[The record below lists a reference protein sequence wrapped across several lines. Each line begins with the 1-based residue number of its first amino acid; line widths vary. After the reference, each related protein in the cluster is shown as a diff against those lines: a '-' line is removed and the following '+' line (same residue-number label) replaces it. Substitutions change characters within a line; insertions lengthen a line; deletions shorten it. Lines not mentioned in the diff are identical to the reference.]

1 MMMALG
7 LFVFSLDTAPYQEF
21 QRQVGWRHPSNNRV
35 GRRPAHQYAGPD
47 DETITLSGRLM
58 PELTGGEWT
67 LAVLELMGDT
77 GSAYTLIEGTG
88 RYYGQFVIESL
99 DTKRTYFFQDGA
111 ARVADFT
118 LKLTRIDDG
127 LLSKIVSAATKVLL

>member
-21 QRQVGWRHPSNNRV
+21 QRQVAWRHPSNNRV
-35 GRRPAHQYAGPD
+35 GRRPAHQYLGPD
-47 DETITLSGRLM
+47 DETITLTGRLV

-77 GSAYTLIEGTG
+77 GNAYTLIEGTG

-99 DTKRTYFFQDGA
+99 DTKRSYFFQDGA

-127 LLSKIVSAATKVLL
+127 LLSKIASTVSKVLL

>member
-21 QRQVGWRHPSNNRV
+21 QRQVAWRHPSNSRV
-35 GRRPAHQYAGPD
+35 GRRPAHQYLGPD
-47 DETITLSGRLM
+47 DETITLTGRLV

-77 GSAYTLIEGTG
+77 GNAYTLIEGTG

-99 DTKRTYFFQDGA
+99 DTKRSYFFQDGA

-127 LLSKIVSAATKVLL
+127 LLSKIASTVSKVLL

>member
-77 GSAYTLIEGTG
+77 GDAYTLIEGTG

-99 DTKRTYFFQDGA
+99 DTKRSYFFQDGA

>member
-77 GSAYTLIEGTG
+77 GDAYTLIEGTG